1 MANPNGINEKL
12 NYHFIN
18 DNNDDD
24 INNEFNDNKN
34 KNIMTN
40 PIEVIKNREDI
51 IKKQSEQ
58 MLNLVEIVQ
67 KYNEENEGLQKIVK
81 ECNNKNNKPE
91 IVKDIDYM
99 KNLMSN
105 QLILFM
111 ILLILFALLYYKK
124 MNF

>member
-1 MANPNGINEKL
+1 MTSPNGLNKKL

-18 DNNDDD
+18 DNNNDD
-24 INNEFNDNKN
+24 INNEFKN
-34 KNIMTN
+34 KNIMTD

-81 ECNNKNNKPE
+81 ECSNKNNNHE

-111 ILLILFALLYYKK
+111 ILLILIALLYYKK

>member
-1 MANPNGINEKL
+1 MANPDAINEKL

-18 DNNDDD
+18 DNDD
-24 INNEFNDNKN
+24 INNEFNN

-81 ECNNKNNKPE
+81 ECSNKIKPE
-91 IVKDIDYM
+91 IIKDIDYM
-99 KNLMSN
+99 KNLISN

-111 ILLILFALLYYKK
+111 ILLILIALLYYKK

>member
-1 MANPNGINEKL
+1 MTSPNGINEKL

-24 INNEFNDNKN
+24 INNEFKN
-34 KNIMTN
+34 KNIMTD

-81 ECNNKNNKPE
+81 ECGNKPE

-111 ILLILFALLYYKK
+111 ILLILIALLYYKK